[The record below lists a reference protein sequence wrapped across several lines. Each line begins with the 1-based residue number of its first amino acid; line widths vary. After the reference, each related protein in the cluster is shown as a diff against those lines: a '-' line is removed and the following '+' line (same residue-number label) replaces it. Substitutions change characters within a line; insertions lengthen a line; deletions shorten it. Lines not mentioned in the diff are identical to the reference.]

1 MRTAALRCEEK
12 QRHSRPRLYL
22 PPRHSEGPLRL
33 IRDRFGYDVG
43 LTEERLAHILR
54 HAEMASLEGEIERV
68 LQAPEEVRVS
78 RSDDDVKLFYRYF
91 ARTLVGGKWLCVV
104 VKYLPN
110 DAFAITAYLTDKLK
124 AGESLW
130 PTR

>member
-1 MRTAALRCEEK
+1 ME
-12 QRHSRPRLYL
+12 
-22 PPRHSEGPLRL
+22 SE
-33 IRDRFGYDVG
+33 IV
-43 LTEERLAHILR
+43 H
-54 HAEMASLEGEIERV
+54 V
-68 LQAPEEVRVS
+68 LQAPAEIRVS

-110 DAFAITAYLTDKLK
+110 NAFVITAYLTDKLK
-124 AGESLW
+124 AGENSW